1 MVKLKIQEKKMSKN
15 ELIKTDGIWYK
26 IKRFFTNIFR
36 NKNKEKPYV
45 HEVQS
50 KEEMETFNESISMHK
65 EIEKEVE
72 KKKIA
77 ESLLNEKIEIYDL
90 TDEEVDEMTEYFKED
105 INKIDQEL
113 IRIKQHILQMQK
125 QLQQ

>member
-1 MVKLKIQEKKMSKN
+1 MSKN